1 MECNLSENSENNEL
15 KWYEVKEQA
24 AGRKRLMLLWY
35 IYNIAGKAPVKFIV
49 FFVTLFA
56 FLGAP
61 EIRKCSQKYLKIAT
75 GKGDIFSSFRHFLN
89 YSYSLVDKIEM
100 FTDNFSFKNIF
111 FADEAEKK

>member
-61 EIRKCSQKYLKIAT
+61 EIRQSC
-75 GKGDIFSSFRHFLN
+75 R
-89 YSYSLVDKIEM
+89 
-100 FTDNFSFKNIF
+100 
-111 FADEAEKK
+111 